1 MCGHFR
7 KEVHGKEE
15 KHHII
20 VILVLGDENHLH
32 DDQEQEDEAHLVEGV
47 VVNRPNG
54 IDFG

>member
-1 MCGHFR
+1 MGRHFR
-7 KEVHGKEE
+7 KEIHGKEE

-20 VILVLGDENHLH
+20 VILVLGDEHHLH
-32 DDQEQEDEAHLVEGV
+32 DDQEQKDETHLVEGV